1 MITLADVLE
10 LELCPLQHY
19 SHMCEVCAN
28 FKDGAIMLE
37 GPNGR
42 SVLFFLSCGHAEQLF
57 IEVDGEDAY
66 DWVPMPIDPAA
77 ETYVRLLV
85 TEGMWTKL

>member
-19 SHMCEVCAN
+19 SHMCETCGN
-28 FKDGAIMLE
+28 FRDGAVMLSDLC
-37 GPNGR
+37 GQR
-42 SVLFFLSCGHAEQLF
+42 VLFFVSCGHAERLLL
-57 IEVDGEDAY
+57 EVDGETAY
-66 DWVPMPIDPAA
+66 DWAPEPIDPAA